1 MKNPSNIYFKDKKAK
16 NKYRIRMIVLLALA
30 VLITIG
36 LLTYNNPVAIDSPS
50 FIPVVK
56 RRQNAIIAMALAA
69 ICQSIGSIV
78 FQTTTNNRII
88 TPSILGFEAI
98 YTTINTL
105 MMFIFGVSTFV
116 EINSKA
122 YFIFQILLMVGVSLL
137 LFMGIFYRKGENI
150 ELMLLVGVILGQ
162 GLRSISSFMRR
173 LLSPSEFDILQARLF
188 ASVNNSNPEYF
199 LMSAFIIIAIVAI
212 LIANTNKL
220 NVLALGKD
228 VAKNLGVDHR
238 KLTVLVLV
246 EVSIL
251 ISIST
256 ALVGPMTFFGFL
268 VATLSYELIDTFDH
282 KRILAMGSLLGYV
295 ILSGSY
301 FIMNHIFN
309 ANGVVSVLIELIGGL
324 AFLIMIFRKEKI

>member
-30 VLITIG
+30 ILITIG
-36 LLTYNNPVAIDSPS
+36 LLTYNNPVPINSPS

-98 YTTINTL
+98 YTTINTA
-105 MMFIFGVSTFV
+105 MMFIFGISTFV
-116 EINSKA
+116 EINSKV

-228 VAKNLGVDHR
+228 VAKNLGVDHK

-246 EVSIL
+246 GVSIL

-282 KRILAMGSLLGYV
+282 KRILAMGSLLAYV